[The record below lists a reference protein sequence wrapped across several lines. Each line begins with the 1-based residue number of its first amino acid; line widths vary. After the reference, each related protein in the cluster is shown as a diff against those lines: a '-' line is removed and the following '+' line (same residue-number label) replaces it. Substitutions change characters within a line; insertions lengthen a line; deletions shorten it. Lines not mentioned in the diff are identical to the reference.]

1 MRTWSVPTKRC
12 RRSVKRLNGS
22 EDSLKDL
29 LSVLDDTPEQTA
41 MEEHLEEVG
50 LPVYEE
56 TGSPEPMDSTS
67 AYSSQTLLNLPSK
80 LLPKKDFTC
89 MFCPA
94 AMWLVK
100 GDAVTC
106 FCRMMRKEIFT
117 SAEEDSVPVLLCDGP
132 YLAEEEAR

>member
-1 MRTWSVPTKRC
+1 MKKLS
-12 RRSVKRLNGS
+12 GS
-22 EDSLKDL
+22 EDSLRDM
-29 LSVLDDTPEQTA
+29 LSMLDSSTEIAETTEADGA
-41 MEEHLEEVG
+41 N
-50 LPVYEE
+50 PVVSES
-56 TGSPEPMDSTS
+56 SPTSTTEMAQS
-67 AYSSQTLLNLPSK
+67 YSSPTLMNLPPQLK
-80 LLPKKDFTC
+80 PKEDFTC